1 MARYGTKVKAVEGLL
16 EIMKERCGGKKLHV
30 AIGHINV
37 PDEAEELKKKVLAQ
51 FDCLEL
57 YVVGTYPVVGRHVG
71 PGSLFV
77 NWWAED

>member
-30 AIGHINV
+30 TIGHINV